1 MSILQLWLESC
12 WRQARNI
19 KDWDLEL
26 DLELIQVPNSKLPL
40 LASHHRAAIPA
51 RALRHKTDAGW
62 IPTLKL
68 PLGGARI

>member
-26 DLELIQVPNSKLPL
+26 ELELTQVPNSKARLSLHHIIVPPIPPALCDTKRMPVGYLP
-40 LASHHRAAIPA
+40 
-51 RALRHKTDAGW
+51 
-62 IPTLKL
+62 
-68 PLGGARI
+68 